1 MWLPAR
7 FVEMSTREGNLR
19 MGLFTKKSYV
29 GIDLGTHAIKAVQ
42 VEKSGNMWRI
52 SHAAVAP
59 TPADCIRDGV
69 VTDQDSLSSALKQM
83 LKNGGIS
90 ATSAHIAAAGAAVFV
105 RVVPF
110 PKMPEAVLRKSI
122 KYEASRY
129 VPGSVDDSYIEFEI
143 VGPINETQM
152 NVLIVAAP
160 KDIVESRIRACEAA
174 GLEVES
180 VDIEVFASYRSLIE
194 TSPNYDI
201 ADSTIALVDIGSS
214 STSVSVINKGVFSMN
229 RSIPNGGRVLTEE
242 LKKRFNLGD
251 EDAEEGKAQ
260 LDVRGFLPSTGIE
273 ETPPLKVIQPQLE
286 DMVREI
292 RRSMNY
298 FQSQTAESGDARM
311 VDKIVLTGG
320 GSKLGGL
327 AEYLEQRLSLP
338 VEAPGVFANSRIL
351 PPTADFG
358 SGDELAVASG
368 LALRTYGKVA

>member
-1 MWLPAR
+1 
-7 FVEMSTREGNLR
+7 

-29 GIDLGTHAIKAVQ
+29 GVDLGTHALKAVQ
-42 VEKSGNMWRI
+42 VEKSGNMWRL
-52 SHAAVAP
+52 SHAAVAK
-59 TPADCIRDGV
+59 TPPDCIRDGV
-69 VTDQDSLSSALKQM
+69 VTDQESLATAIKQL

-160 KDIVESRIRACEAA
+160 KDIVESRIKACEAA

-201 ADSTIALVDIGSS
+201 SESTIALVDIGASN
-214 STSVSVINKGVFSMN
+214 TSVSVINKGVFSMN
-229 RSIPNGGRVLTEE
+229 RAIPNGGRALTDE
-242 LKKRFNLGD
+242 LKKRFGLED
-251 EDAEEGKAQ
+251 DDAEEGKAQ
-260 LDVRGFLPSTGIE
+260 LDVRGFLGSGD
-273 ETPPLKVIQPQLE
+273 ETPPLKVIQSQLE
-286 DMVREI
+286 EMVREI

-298 FQSQTAESGDARM
+298 FQSQQAESGEGST
-311 VDKIVLTGG
+311 VDKLVLTGG
-320 GSKLGGL
+320 GSKLTGL
-327 AEYLEQRLSLP
+327 AEYLAQKLSMP
-338 VEAPGVFANSRIL
+338 VENPGVFSNSRIL
-351 PPTADFG
+351 PPGADFG
-358 SGDELAVASG
+358 LGEDLAVASG
-368 LALRTYGKVA
+368 LALRSYGKVA

>member
-1 MWLPAR
+1 
-7 FVEMSTREGNLR
+7 
-19 MGLFTKKSYV
+19 MGLFTKRTYV
-29 GIDLGTHAIKAVQ
+29 GVDLGTHALKAVQ

-59 TPADCIRDGV
+59 TPPDCIRDGV
-69 VTDQDSLSSALKQM
+69 VSDQDSLSAALKQM

-90 ATSAHIAAAGAAVFV
+90 ATNAHIAAAGASVFV

-110 PKMPEAVLRKSI
+110 PKMAEAVLRKSI

-129 VPGSVDDSYIEFEI
+129 VPGSVEDSYIEFEI
-143 VGPINETQM
+143 IGPINDTQM

-180 VDIEVFASYRSLIE
+180 VDIEVFAAYRSLIE

-201 ADSTIALVDIGSS
+201 SDSTIALVDIGAS

-229 RSIPNGGRVLTEE
+229 RAIPSGGRSLTDE
-242 LKKRFNLGD
+242 LKKRFNLED

-273 ETPPLKVIQPQLE
+273 ETPPLRVIQPQLE

-298 FQSQTAESGDARM
+298 FQSQQAESGEGSV

-320 GSKLGGL
+320 GAKLTGL
-327 AEYLEQRLSLP
+327 SEYLTQRLSMP
-338 VEAPGVFANSRIL
+338 VESPGVFSNSRIL
-351 PPTADFG
+351 PPEADFG
-358 SGDELAVASG
+358 AGEDLAVASG
-368 LALRTYGKVA
+368 LALRSYGKAL